1 VAQQSPTPARPG
13 AADAD
18 YARALQVEPEA
29 LTAPEEAPGPA
40 EVNATQVLR
49 SYLAASHASPVP
61 FPSIAMEI
69 LELVRYPDVDLNELS
84 RYIRVDGALAG
95 GVLALANS
103 AIYRAVRRIDTIKEA
118 VSRLGISEVA
128 RLAAAISMRSLY
140 SADAAQAHQA
150 FQPFWQRNFQH
161 AVAVARC
168 ASELARQKVAPTPGV
183 EQTFMAGLLHDV
195 GLAAALRALAEL
207 VSFGK
212 LPPLE
217 EPAISRVLHRVHVEV
232 GIELHK
238 GWQLPPTLSEVATHH
253 HGPVP
258 PTELASLVHLVR
270 MVSAR
275 DLLRRA
281 PGANPRG
288 AAEVVESARALG
300 LTPERVKA
308 LAADLEAADA
318 WVATAFPAS

>member
-1 VAQQSPTPARPG
+1 MSPSPANPP
-13 AADAD
+13 AADAE
-18 YARALQVEPEA
+18 YLAAMQLEPGAVVAEPPPEGPEA
-29 LTAPEEAPGPA
+29 KATEA
-40 EVNATQVLR
+40 LR
-49 SYLAASHASPVP
+49 AYLAASRTTPVP
-61 FPSIAMEI
+61 FPTIAMEI

-103 AIYRAVRRIDTIKEA
+103 AVYRAVRRIDTIKEA

-128 RLAAAISMRSLY
+128 RLSAAISMRSLY
-140 SADAAQAHQA
+140 SSDATRAHEA
-150 FQPFWQRNFQH
+150 FQPIWQRLFHH

-168 ASELARQKVAPTPGV
+168 SSELARQKAARTPGP

-195 GLAAALRALAEL
+195 GLAAALRGVAEL

-212 LPPLE
+212 LPALE
-217 EPAISRVLHRVHVEV
+217 EPALGRVLHRAHVEA

-238 GWQLPPTLSEVATHH
+238 AWQLPPTLAEVAAHH

-258 PTELASLVHLVR
+258 QGELAPLTHLIR
-270 MVSAR
+270 LVSAR

-281 PGANPRG
+281 PGSHPG
-288 AAEVVESARALG
+288 ATAEVIESARALE
-300 LTPERVKA
+300 LAPARVKA
-308 LAADLEAADA
+308 LASDLDAADA
-318 WVATAFPAS
+318 WVATAFPQ

>member
-1 VAQQSPTPARPG
+1 MAQQPPTPARPG

-18 YARALQVEPEA
+18 YARALDVDPAA
-29 LTAPEEAPGPA
+29 LGAPEQAPSPA
-40 EVNATQVLR
+40 EANATQVLR
-49 SYLAASHASPVP
+49 AYLAASHASPVP

-84 RYIRVDGALAG
+84 RYIRVDPALAG

-118 VSRLGISEVA
+118 VGRLGISEVA

-150 FQPFWQRNFQH
+150 FQPVWQRNFQH
-161 AVAVARC
+161 AVTVARC
-168 ASELARQKVAPTPGV
+168 ASELAKQKVAQTPGI

-207 VSFGK
+207 VAYGK
-212 LPPLE
+212 LPALE
-217 EPAISRVLHRVHVEV
+217 EPALGRVLQRVHLDI
-232 GIELHK
+232 GIQLHK
-238 GWQLPPTLSEVATHH
+238 GWQLPPTLAEVAAHH

-258 PTELASLVHLVR
+258 PTELAPLVHLVR

-275 DLLRRA
+275 DLLRRV
-281 PGANPRG
+281 PGANPKG
-288 AAEVVESARALG
+288 AVEIAESARALG
-300 LTPERVKA
+300 VTPEREKA
-308 LAADLEAADA
+308 LAADLDAAEA
-318 WVATAFPAS
+318 WVATVFPA

>member
-1 VAQQSPTPARPG
+1 VAKESPTPARPG

-18 YARALQVEPEA
+18 YALALDLDPTA
-29 LTAPEEAPGPA
+29 LDVPEEAPAQA
-40 EVNATQVLR
+40 EADATQVLR
-49 SYLAASHASPVP
+49 AYLVASHASPVP

-140 SADAAQAHQA
+140 SADAAQAQQT
-150 FQPFWQRNFQH
+150 FQPIWQRNFQH
-161 AVAVARC
+161 AVTVARC
-168 ASELARQKVAPTPGV
+168 ASELAKQKVAATPGV

-207 VSFGK
+207 TAYGK
-212 LPPLE
+212 LPALE
-217 EPAISRVLHRVHVEV
+217 EPVISRVLHRVHVEV
-232 GIELHK
+232 GVELHK
-238 GWQLPPTLSEVATHH
+238 GWQLPPTLSEVAAHH

-258 PTELASLVHLVR
+258 QTELAPMVNLVR
-270 MVSAR
+270 MISAR

-281 PGANPRG
+281 PGASPRA
-288 AAEVVESARALG
+288 AAEVVEAARALG
-300 LTPERVKA
+300 LAPERVKA
-308 LAADLEAADA
+308 LSTDLETAEA
-318 WVATAFPAS
+318 WMATVFPG